1 MRFYNYFKPL
11 AWAILVLC
19 TSQFTQ
25 AQSIP
30 KYSNEFLNI
39 GVGARSL
46 AMAKSVTA
54 SSNDV
59 YAGFWNPAALV
70 EIEDNLQIG
79 YMHSGY
85 WSGVANYDYGGLAFR
100 LKNQGAIGISMVR
113 FGIDNIPNT
122 FDLIRN
128 GQIDYNRVSAFSAV
142 DYAFLLSYAQKTTKT
157 GLSFGGNAKVV
168 HRKAGQFGKSW
179 GFGIDASM
187 RYKTE
192 NNWYFAVMAKDIT
205 STFNAWRFSFT
216 DAEKEILTQTN
227 NEIPENSL
235 EITLPSFTIGVAKQ
249 IEFND
254 NFGMLAEINTVIT
267 TDGKRNTLI
276 SADPLSVDPTLGL
289 EFNYKKL
296 VFLRGGMGNIQ
307 QITQD
312 DLSKSWNIEPNTGL
326 GLKLG
331 NIHLDYALSTV
342 GKTATGNYTHVFSV
356 KFVIN
361 KTEKEKKTE

>member
-1 MRFYNYFKPL
+1 MLKKHFLRQ
-11 AWAILVLC
+11 AVMAVLGFC
-19 TSQFTQ
+19 FAQSTY

-46 AMAKSVTA
+46 GMAKSVVA
-54 SSNDV
+54 SSIDV
-59 YAGFWNPAALV
+59 YASFWNPAALV

-85 WSGVANYDYGGLAFR
+85 WSGVANYDYGGIAFR
-100 LKNQGAIGISMVR
+100 LKNQGALGLSMVR

-128 GQIDYNRVSAFSAV
+128 GQIDYNRVSSFSAV
-142 DYAFLLSYAQKTTKT
+142 DYAFLLSYAQKTLKN

-179 GFGIDASM
+179 GFGIDAAM

-192 NNWYFAVMAKDIT
+192 NNWYFAIMAKDVT
-205 STFNAWRFSFT
+205 STFNAWRYSFT

-235 EITLPSFTIGVAKQ
+235 EITLPSFSLGVAKQ
-249 IEFND
+249 FEFSD
-254 NFGMLAEINTVIT
+254 NFGLLAELNAIVT
-267 TDGKRNTLI
+267 TDGKRNTLL
-276 SADPLSVDPTLGL
+276 SSDPLSLDPVMGV
-289 EFNYKKL
+289 EFNYKKIIY
-296 VFLRGGMGNIQ
+296 LRGGMGNIQ
-307 QITQD
+307 KLTHDNLTQ
-312 DLSKSWNIEPNTGL
+312 SWHIEPNTGL

-356 KFVIN
+356 KFAIN